1 MRRTT
6 IAHDTIDS
14 FLNRNVGKYNDQL
27 ERDFYAINPGLESY
41 GLFLP
46 AELELFVPE
55 RKPVKPIKR
64 PTAWD

>member
-1 MRRTT
+1 MLRKT

-27 ERDFYAINPGLESY
+27 ERDFYAMNPGLESY

-46 AELELFVPE
+46 AGLELSVPE
-55 RKPVKPIKR
+55 RRPVAPIKR